1 VGLAFVLFLSMLSDQ
16 AIFCFLLLLLF
27 SLSTVDTG
35 RLTFST
41 MCKHSDDIPIFF
53 FLVLYFHHPPS

>member
-1 VGLAFVLFLSMLSDQ
+1 MSGSCFCFFLLILSDQ

-41 MCKHSDDIPIFF
+41 MCKHSDDIPIVF
-53 FLVLYFHHPPS
+53 FLVL